1 MKVTIIGFWGGY
13 PAAGGATSAYLVEEK
28 DFKLLVD
35 AGSGSLSKLQNYI
48 NISDLDAVI
57 VSHYHHDHMADI
69 GVIQYAR
76 LVGSYVTGEKDI
88 LPIYGHTEDKQGF
101 AALTHHYTKGVA
113 NDANGTLGIG
123 PWSISCLGTDQP
135 VPCCGMRIAN
145 GDNTLGYTADTTY
158 QEAWSDF
165 AKNADVL

>member
-1 MKVTIIGFWGGY
+1 MSTLCYNKSKKRGVFMKVTIIGFWGGY

-35 AGSGSLSKLQNYI
+35 AGSGSLSKLQKYI

-57 VSHYHHDHMADI
+57 VSHYHHDHVADI
-69 GVIQYAR
+69 GVLQYAK

-101 AALTHHYTKGVA
+101 ATLTHHYTKGVA
-113 NDANGTLGIG
+113 RSEEHTSELQSRGHLV
-123 PWSISCLGTDQP
+123 CRL
-135 VPCCGMRIAN
+135 
-145 GDNTLGYTADTTY
+145 LL
-158 QEAWSDF
+158 E
-165 AKNADVL
+165 KKK

>member
-57 VSHYHHDHMADI
+57 VSHYHHDHVADI
-69 GVIQYAR
+69 GVLQYAK
-76 LVGSYVTGEKDI
+76 LVGSRSEERRVGKECRWLI
-88 LPIYGHTEDKQGF
+88 ECSNL
-101 AALTHHYTKGVA
+101 
-113 NDANGTLGIG
+113 
-123 PWSISCLGTDQP
+123 
-135 VPCCGMRIAN
+135 
-145 GDNTLGYTADTTY
+145 
-158 QEAWSDF
+158 
-165 AKNADVL
+165 

>member
-35 AGSGSLSKLQNYI
+35 AVSGSLSILQNYI
-48 NISDLDAVI
+48 NFSDLDAVI
-57 VSHYHHDHMADI
+57 VSHHHHDHMADI

-88 LPIYGHTEDKQGF
+88 LPIYGHTEDKPGL

-113 NDANGTLGIG
+113 YDANGTLEIG
-123 PWSISCLGTDQP
+123 PLSITFLETEHP
-135 VPCCGMRIAN
+135 VPCNGMRI
-145 GDNTLGYTADTTY
+145 DRK
-158 QEAWSDF
+158 S
-165 AKNADVL
+165 